1 MHPHVPML
9 RPTGWARFREWV
21 LVWVCGSMLGALAAD
36 AVIGGYD
43 AGMHPIKPSLFTIG
57 AVFTCIMVA
66 LVNKPRLCLA
76 TLGIALLPAARLFD
90 AAVLRRFDSSFQD
103 QITMDLARM
112 MLVLVA
118 IIAVFSTE
126 KWEKTALWAAICA
139 MLLTTGSEIYEMLG
153 FAKFSSIPGR
163 YAGFNSHPNFPPV
176 LLCEMLGIVFALSKN
191 FRFNCLMIAVAVPGV
206 GLTYGRS
213 GMIVLA
219 LLCGAYV
226 VMNARRNIGFLMIL
240 AAIALPLLG
249 IGTAVLQGGTHH
261 GVMKDKNTADRL
273 EAIYNLDFEKLK
285 SPERVKDL
293 SDAWEAVQE
302 KPLFGHGTGISGTT
316 LAPHNEYVSMWLEMG
331 IPGVALFV
339 GTWLWLAIRSL
350 MTGGKAGYLIF
361 ALIAYTPFGQG
372 RIEVPHFSLAMVAAA
387 CVLWPKRYQL
397 TLRSLKTTAQPA
409 QTLTPPH
416 PQPLSRQG

>member
-1 MHPHVPML
+1 MNPPHPML
-9 RPTGWARFREWV
+9 RPTGWTRFREWV

-36 AVIGGYD
+36 AVIGSYD
-43 AGMHPIKPSLFTIG
+43 AGLQPIKPILFTVG
-57 AVFTCIMVA
+57 AVFTCIMVS

-118 IIAVFSTE
+118 IIAVLSTE

-153 FAKFSSIPGR
+153 LAKFSSIPGR
-163 YAGFNSHPNFPPV
+163 YAGFNGHPNFPPV
-176 LLCEMLGIVFALSKN
+176 LLCEMLGIIFALSKN
-191 FRFNCLMIAVAVPGV
+191 FRFNCLMIAVALPGV
-206 GLTYGRS
+206 ALTYGRS
-213 GMIVLA
+213 GMVVLA

-226 VMNARRNIGFLMIL
+226 LMNARRNIGFLMIL
-240 AAIALPLLG
+240 SAVTLPLLG
-249 IGTAVLQGGTHH
+249 IGTAVLQSGTHQ

-293 SDAWEAVQE
+293 NDAWEAVLE
-302 KPLFGHGTGISGTT
+302 KPLLGHGTGISGTYY
-316 LAPHNEYVSMWLEMG
+316 APHNEYASLWLEMG
-331 IPGVALFV
+331 IPGLTLFI
-339 GTWLWLAIRSL
+339 GTWLWLVTRSFL
-350 MTGGKAGYLIF
+350 TGGKAGYLLF

-372 RIEVPHFSLAMVAAA
+372 RIEMPHFSLAMVVSA
-387 CVLWPKRYQL
+387 CILWPKRYQF
-397 TLRSLKTTAQPA
+397 TLRSLKTAQP
-409 QTLTPPH
+409 LTHPH

>member
-1 MHPHVPML
+1 MNPPHPML
-9 RPTGWARFREWV
+9 RPTGWTRFREWL
-21 LVWVCGSMLGALAAD
+21 LVWICGSMLGALAAD
-36 AVIGGYD
+36 AVIGSYD
-43 AGMHPIKPSLFTIG
+43 AGLQPIKPILFTVG
-57 AVFTCIMVA
+57 AVFTCIMVS

-118 IIAVFSTE
+118 IIAVLSTE

-139 MLLTTGSEIYEMLG
+139 MLMTTGSEIYEMLG

-163 YAGFNSHPNFPPV
+163 YAGFNGHPNFPPV
-176 LLCEMLGIVFALSKN
+176 LLCEMLGIIFALSKN
-191 FRFNCLMIAVAVPGV
+191 FRFNCLMIAVALPGV
-206 GLTYGRS
+206 ALTYGRS
-213 GMIVLA
+213 GMVVLA

-226 VMNARRNIGFLMIL
+226 LLNARRNFGFLMIL
-240 AAIALPLLG
+240 SAVTLPLLS
-249 IGTAVLQGGTHH
+249 IGTAVLQSGTHQ

-285 SPERVKDL
+285 SPERVKDFN
-293 SDAWEAVQE
+293 DAWEAVLE
-302 KPLFGHGTGISGTT
+302 KPLLGHGTGISGTYY
-316 LAPHNEYVSMWLEMG
+316 APHNEYASLWLEVG
-331 IPGVALFV
+331 IPGLTLFI
-339 GTWLWLAIRSL
+339 GTWLWLITRSFL
-350 MTGGKAGYLIF
+350 TGGRAGYLIF

-372 RIEVPHFSLAMVAAA
+372 RIEMPHFSLAMVSAA
-387 CVLWPKRYQL
+387 CVLWPRRYQL
-397 TLRSLKTTAQPA
+397 TLRSLKNAPQAAPSI
-409 QTLTPPH
+409 TPPH